1 MCGCAF
7 IYIYIYELNVDVNEM
22 NEFFVG
28 VFVGC
33 ENILLPSRSFIHYL
47 FCK

>member
-7 IYIYIYELNVDVNEM
+7 IYIYELNVDV

-33 ENILLPSRSFIHYL
+33 ENILLPSRSFIHYY
-47 FCK
+47 